1 MSSWTGVN
9 LLKPQTLVQEGAK
22 RWHTHTHSSSPPP
35 AAVCRGLVICLPS
48 EDSRTHTCTQQG
60 WRGCA
65 VCEIDQDAA
74 DIIYRRTEWCN
85 PAVLGLFGG
94 QTEFRRRTINYYY
107 IFQTII
113 KVVYFSICQPQ
124 PRTENFQPSDF
135 NLYTCCKSGNLTF
148 FHSKIISAA
157 NINNEEINLLK

>member
-22 RWHTHTHSSSPPP
+22 WWHTHTLKLPPPP

-48 EDSRTHTCTQQG
+48 EDSRTHTCTQQE

-74 DIIYRRTEWCN
+74 DIIYRWTARCN
-85 PAVLGLFGG
+85 PAVLGFFGG
-94 QTEFRRRTINYYY
+94 PTEFRHGTINYYY

-113 KVVYFSICQPQ
+113 KAVFFPICQPQ
-124 PRTENFQPSDF
+124 TRTEHFQPSDF

-148 FHSKIISAA
+148 FHPKIISAA
-157 NINNEEINLLK
+157 TINNEQINSLK